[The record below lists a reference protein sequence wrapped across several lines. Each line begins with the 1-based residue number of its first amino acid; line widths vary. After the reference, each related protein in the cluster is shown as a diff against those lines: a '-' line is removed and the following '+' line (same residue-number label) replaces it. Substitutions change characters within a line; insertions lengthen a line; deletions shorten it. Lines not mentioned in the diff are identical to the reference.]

1 MKKLIIFSGIVT
13 ILVFA
18 CKKESSSSSAGSV
31 SSSSKVITGDFEK
44 LSDPDK
50 LKYLSDQEYS
60 DFSLNGFIIN
70 KINGKEIL
78 NNQVKADFKND
89 RIDFSVRIS
98 FKNKGQFYT
107 VADNKILT
115 SDSKK
120 ADYISAYS
128 PSWFLRGYFLKGKF
142 YFTEKHKIG

>member
-1 MKKLIIFSGIVT
+1 MKKLLIFSGLLT

-18 CKKESSSSSAGSV
+18 CKKESSSSSSGTT
-31 SSSSKVITGDFEK
+31 SSSSHVVSGEFEK

-50 LKYLSDQEYS
+50 LKFLSDQEYS
-60 DFSLNGFIIN
+60 DFALNGFIIN

-78 NNQVKADFKND
+78 NQETKADFKND
-89 RIDFSVRIS
+89 RIDFSVRIT
-98 FKNKGQFYT
+98 FKNKAQFYT
-107 VADNKILT
+107 VADNQIII
-115 SDSKK
+115 SPSKK

-128 PSWFLRGYFLKGKF
+128 PSWFLKGYFLKGKF

>member
-1 MKKLIIFSGIVT
+1 MKKLIIFSGIIT

-18 CKKESSSSSAGSV
+18 CKKESSPSSNAST
-31 SSSSKVITGDFEK
+31 SSSSQIEKGDFEK

-78 NNQVKADFKND
+78 NNETKANFKND
-89 RIDFSVRIS
+89 KIDFSVRIT

-107 VADNKILT
+107 VADNKIIT
-115 SDSKK
+115 SESKK

-128 PSWFLRGYFLKGKF
+128 PSWFLRGYFFKGKF
-142 YFTEKHKIG
+142 YFTEKQKIG